1 MKKVKNDADLEESN
15 EATNLGK
22 TLPNGLRVHFKL
34 RVKLIYVDAML

>member
-22 TLPNGLRVHFKL
+22 TFPYCLGVHLEL
-34 RVKLIYVDAML
+34 RVKLINVDAML